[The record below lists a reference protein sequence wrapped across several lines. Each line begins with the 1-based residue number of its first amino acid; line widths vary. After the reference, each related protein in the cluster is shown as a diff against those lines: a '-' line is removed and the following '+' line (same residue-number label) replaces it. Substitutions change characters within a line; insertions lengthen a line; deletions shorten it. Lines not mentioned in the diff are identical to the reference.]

1 MTHAPQP
8 LTLEQCDRVLTA
20 PISTSHKY
28 TRGVL
33 GLLTGS
39 DSYPGAALMS
49 ARAAVN
55 TGAGM
60 VRFMGSSS
68 LNFLM
73 HLSVPE
79 AVCTVTST
87 PENTRVDAWALGS
100 GVSGEDRENQVRQ
113 ILHTGHPGVI
123 DAGAVALAAQLVA
136 ADGLELATH
145 HIITPHAGEA
155 VDAFTWLA
163 ALKPRLI
170 PELTQVPSRN
180 EIENEPARYATILA
194 RALGTTVLLKGGTT
208 TISAP
213 SGENYTVTGNS
224 PWLATAGSGDTLTG
238 IMGALLARYQAET
251 PAEAR
256 KPNDYPLLAAAA
268 VLIHGKAAEHV
279 YPAGVYGPLPP
290 TLVAEHI
297 PGAVAETLASR
308 SE

>member
-1 MTHAPQP
+1 MTHGPQP
-8 LTLEQCDRVLTA
+8 LTLEQCAQVLTA
-20 PISTSHKY
+20 PTGTSHKY

-60 VRFMGSSS
+60 VRFLGTSS
-68 LNFLM
+68 LNLLM

-87 PENTRVDAWALGS
+87 PEKTRVDAWALGS
-100 GVSGEDRENQVRQ
+100 GVSGQDRENQLRQ
-113 ILHTGHPGVI
+113 ILQAREPGVI
-123 DAGAVALAAQLVA
+123 DAGAVALASQLVA
-136 ADGLELATH
+136 VDGLELAAH

-155 VDAFTWLA
+155 ADALTWLA
-163 ALKPRLI
+163 TLKPQLL
-170 PELTQVPSRN
+170 PELTEVPSRH
-180 EIENEPARYATILA
+180 EIENEPARYARILA
-194 RALGTTVLLKGGTT
+194 GALGVTVLLKGGST
-208 TISAP
+208 TISEP
-213 SGENYTVTGNS
+213 SGQTYTVTGNS
-224 PWLATAGSGDTLTG
+224 PWLATAGSGDTLAG
-238 IMGALLARYQAET
+238 ILGALLARYQAET

-256 KPNDYPLLAAAA
+256 KSKDYALLSAAA

-279 YPAGVYGPLPP
+279 HPAGMPGPLPP

-297 PGAVAETLASR
+297 PGAVAQTLASHPA
-308 SE
+308 

>member
-1 MTHAPQP
+1 MTNAPRP
-8 LTLEQCDRVLTA
+8 LALEQCARVLTA
-20 PISTSHKY
+20 PTGTSHKY

-33 GLLTGS
+33 GLLVGS
-39 DSYPGAALMS
+39 DNYPGAALMS

-60 VRFMGSSS
+60 VRFLGSSS

-79 AVCTVTST
+79 VVCTVTNT

-100 GVSGEDRENQVRQ
+100 GVSGEERENLVRQ

-136 ADGLELATH
+136 ADGLELSAH

-155 VDAFTWLA
+155 VDTFTWIA
-163 ALKPRLI
+163 ALQPQLV
-170 PELTQVPSRN
+170 PELTQVPCRE
-180 EIENEPARYATILA
+180 EIEHEPARYAVLLA

-208 TISAP
+208 TVSTP
-213 SGENYTVTGNS
+213 SGETHTVTGNS

-251 PAEAR
+251 PPETR
-256 KPNDYPLLAAAA
+256 SPDDYALLAATA
-268 VLIHGKAAEHV
+268 VMVHGKAADRVHAANV
-279 YPAGVYGPLPP
+279 RGPLPP

-297 PGAVAETLASR
+297 PSAIAEILASR
-308 SE
+308 SA